1 MKYPN
6 KLISYDNS
14 TIKKI
19 ELSYKEIN
27 KCDCTP
33 IELYDKLKNHFD
45 HINEFVEVLD
55 CLFLLDKIILSEEG
69 RIVKC

>member
-6 KLISYDNS
+6 KIINYDNS

-19 ELSYKEIN
+19 ELTYREIN
-27 KCDCTP
+27 KGDCAP
-33 IELYDKLKNHFD
+33 IELYEKLKNHFAY
-45 HINEFVEVLD
+45 INEFVEVLD